1 MVMRGRGRPLA
12 PGSGRPQ
19 VSLTAPPPIHPPY
32 RRPEQLPE
40 PVHRARITRQGTAG
54 REGGSP
60 MDSSLC
66 IGNHSCSPVNNLY
79 GNYT

>member
-1 MVMRGRGRPLA
+1 MVMRRRGRPLT

-32 RRPEQLPE
+32 RRPEQLLE

-60 MDSSLC
+60 MTHPSASALTSLRTGS
-66 IGNHSCSPVNNLY
+66 I
-79 GNYT
+79 